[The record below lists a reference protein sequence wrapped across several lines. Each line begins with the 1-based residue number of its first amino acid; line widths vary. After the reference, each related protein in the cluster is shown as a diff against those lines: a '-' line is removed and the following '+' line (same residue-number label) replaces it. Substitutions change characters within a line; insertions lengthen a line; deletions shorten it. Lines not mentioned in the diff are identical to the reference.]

1 MTCVNTGNAS
11 PFSSEQID
19 MQAQDVPPQNYTTY
33 SSSVDQQTP
42 SLVDGR
48 RVDRGVPFYPV
59 PTLPGSP
66 FNFPTVP
73 GVQSLAQFGRTAPP
87 LRKETVYPARQGA
100 EGGHST
106 IPAHAWVLL
115 VPCFFLF
122 FFSRC
127 SVSGVAQK
135 EKAVVLENPAAPH
148 RTE

>member
-1 MTCVNTGNAS
+1 
-11 PFSSEQID
+11 

-48 RVDRGVPFYPV
+48 RVDREVPFYPV

-66 FNFPTVP
+66 FNFPTVT
-73 GVQSLAQFGRTAPP
+73 GIQSLAQFGRTAPP

-122 FFSRC
+122 FFSQC